1 MILIQHTDQTCP
13 KVTFFRQLYSQVIS
27 SKHEDT
33 MAKFGAILAQGIID
47 AGGRNSTLSLQSRT
61 GHTNLQAVVGTLV
74 FTQYWY
80 WFPLAHCLSLAFSPT
95 CIIALNSDLK
105 MPKIELKSS
114 AKPSLYAYPAPLE
127 EKKREEREKVTTAIL
142 SIAARQKRRDDK
154 KKEDSKMEVDDEVKE
169 DDTKKATASVAAPA
183 ATPVDKKDKKIKS
196 DEKEK
201 PEDAASSSSS
211 TLVVKERKEPEPTFE
226 ILNNPARVVRQQLKV
241 ISLVEGTPYQAIK
254 DVTIGGIVMMKYG
267 STNEQQL
274 VEPVAAY
281 GPKSTD
287 DAKEPDAPEPFEFI
301 DE

>member
-47 AGGRNSTLSLQSRT
+47 GGGRNVTLGLQSRT

-80 WFPLAHCLSLAFSPT
+80 WFPLAHCLSLAFTPT

-105 MPKIELKSS
+105 MPKIEFKS
-114 AKPSLYAYPAPLE
+114 AARPSLYAYPAPME

-154 KKEDSKMEVDDEVKE
+154 KKDDSKMDVDEEAKEEEV
-169 DDTKKATASVAAPA
+169 TKKVA
-183 ATPVDKKDKKIKS
+183 DKKDKKQKT

-201 PEDAASSSSS
+201 DKEKTDEAATTSAAP
-211 TLVVKERKEPEPTFE
+211 KERKEPEPTFE
-226 ILNNPARVVRQQLKV
+226 ILHNPPRVLRQQLKV
-241 ISLVEGTPYQAIK
+241 VSVVEGSHYQPVK
-254 DVTIGGIVMMKYG
+254 DVTIGGIIMTKYT
-267 STNEQQL
+267 SQTDQVL

-281 GPKSTD
+281 GPKSND
-287 DAKEPDAPEPFEFI
+287 DAKEPDAPEPFEYI
-301 DE
+301 ED

>member
-47 AGGRNSTLSLQSRT
+47 AGGRNSTLGLQSRT

-105 MPKIELKSS
+105 MPKIEFKSS
-114 AKPSLYAYPAPLE
+114 ARPSLYAYPAPLE

-154 KKEDSKMEVDDEVKE
+154 KKEDSKMEVDDEVK
-169 DDTKKATASVAAPA
+169 DDDSKKS
-183 ATPVDKKDKKIKS
+183 TPTEKKDSKKSKS
-196 DEKEK
+196 ETEKEK
-201 PEDAASSSSS
+201 SSDDSS
-211 TLVVKERKEPEPTFE
+211 TPAVPKERKEPEPTFE
-226 ILNNPARVVRQQLKV
+226 ILHNPPRVLRQQLKV
-241 ISLVEGTPYQAIK
+241 ISLSEGSSYQPIK

-267 STNEQQL
+267 SSNEQQL

-281 GPKSTD
+281 GPKSND
-287 DAKEPDAPEPFEFI
+287 DAKEPEAPEPFEYI
-301 DE
+301 ED